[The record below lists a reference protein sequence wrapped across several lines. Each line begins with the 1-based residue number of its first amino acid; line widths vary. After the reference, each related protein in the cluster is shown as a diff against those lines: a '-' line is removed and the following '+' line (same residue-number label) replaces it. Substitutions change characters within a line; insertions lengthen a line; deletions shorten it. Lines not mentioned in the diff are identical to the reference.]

1 MSALL
6 AAGANTELC
15 MATGCGGTALH
26 TAAALGDPALVSAL
40 LGAGADPGA
49 VSEEGSTVL
58 HYLAVSYAAEAAV
71 ILQQLLAEH
80 RARVDIDAVDY
91 DGYTPLMR

>member
-15 MATGCGGTALH
+15 TATALH
-26 TAAALGDPALVSAL
+26 TAAALADPALISAL

-58 HYLAVSYAAEAAV
+58 HYLAVSYAAE
-71 ILQQLLAEH
+71 H
-80 RARVDIDAVDY
+80 RAVDY